1 MKKDYNNIPFKNS
14 SINRL
19 TNNTTKPSPRDI
31 QNRFNKKSNK
41 DSLAEDIYEIAD
53 PTGISSWDD
62 VARSYKKTGLSG
74 ETMWEAFGAVPLIGK
89 IGKAGN
95 AIDMISTGL
104 KMTARQSRQAKMASK
119 AIKTTAKF
127 GPKSQKISDAYQAY
141 QAQNT
146 PKIKKTQTY
155 MPDVVVKVKKK

>member
-1 MKKDYNNIPFKNS
+1 MKKDYSNIPFKNS

-19 TNNTTKPSPRDI
+19 TNNTTKPSPKDI

-89 IGKAGN
+89 IGKAGK